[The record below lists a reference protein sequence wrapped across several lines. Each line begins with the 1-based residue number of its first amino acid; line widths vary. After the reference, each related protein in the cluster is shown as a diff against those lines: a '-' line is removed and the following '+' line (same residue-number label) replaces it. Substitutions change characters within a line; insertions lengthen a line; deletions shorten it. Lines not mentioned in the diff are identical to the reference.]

1 MHTRI
6 DRMKKVEMLDER
18 ARPFSEVSQY
28 KSYFDSAD
36 YVSKLFN
43 MFSGSLKQLDFICD
57 NSILEEI
64 LDRFGSGALIT
75 KSTEDNE
82 HFRMRI
88 KIVVSEGL
96 VSWIM
101 QFGNKIEVIEPLSL
115 REQVMERAKE
125 ILSVYEG

>member
-1 MHTRI
+1 
-6 DRMKKVEMLDER
+6 
-18 ARPFSEVSQY
+18 
-28 KSYFDSAD
+28 
-36 YVSKLFN
+36 